1 MASDSVLGAFWK
13 ASRAFGLYCHRA
25 WVVGQRLIGYL
36 LGSPGMLLGRLLE
49 PVLKPLGASWGLFGG
64 LLGPLLGLLGASWGL
79 LAVWGPLGAEG
90 SKCELDFPL
99 LGPSW
104 GHLGPS
110 LAPLGPSWG
119 SPGPSWGSLGGC
131 LLVERVFKPLGVSRG
146 PLGGLFWASW
156 ETALGTSFRVQTRGL
171 AQCSGGLLES
181 LRSIRLVLPP
191 CLGCGSEASWIPVGF
206 SWHASRV
213 PLGASFETSWSL
225 VGAVWGPLGTSFGPL
240 GGLLGPAGGLGST
253 WGGGL
258 EM

>member
-1 MASDSVLGAFWK
+1 MGRLGAF
-13 ASRAFGLYCHRA
+13 FG
-25 WVVGQRLIGYL
+25 
-36 LGSPGMLLGRLLE
+36 S
-49 PVLKPLGASWGLFGG
+49 LGASWEHPGVCWGPLRGFLRLLGG
-64 LLGPLLGLLGASWGL
+64 LLGPPG
-79 LAVWGPLGAEG
+79 GPLEAEG
-90 SKCELDFPL
+90 WDFRFVVPL

-110 LAPLGPSWG
+110 WAPLGPSWG

-131 LLVERVFKPLGVSRG
+131 LLVERVFKPLGGSRG

-191 CLGCGSEASWIPVGF
+191 CLGCGSDASWIPVGV

-213 PLGASFETSWSL
+213 PLGANFEAAWGL
-225 VGAVWGPLGTSFGPL
+225 LGAAWGPLGASFGPL
-240 GGLLGPAGGLGST
+240 GGLLGACWWSGGST
-253 WGGGL
+253 WGRRL
-258 EM
+258 DM